1 MKLEIDNKF
10 SELNRRVK
18 LTSKAR
24 YNASRRLTLK
34 NNLSQWTLALL
45 SVSLI
50 LISLVSASD
59 IEIQFDNKYV
69 DIMQI
74 IFAVLVLTYSLLLAT
89 GDYSARSVKIH
100 RCGMELGRLARKIKP
115 HEEGGDESGKYDE
128 FTNDYYN
135 CLEKYENHENVDYL
149 VSDYASRDWYAGSK
163 INNASGQKWLMLV
176 STELLTRCKMKLSI
190 LWRNIYPVSHY
201 FITVIGVYY
210 WLYLMV
216 RVTKG

>member
-50 LISLVSASD
+50 LIPLVSTSNID
-59 IEIQFDNKYV
+59 IKFDSKYV

-89 GDYSARSVKIH
+89 GDYSARSVKTH

-115 HEEGGDESGKYDE
+115 HEGSEDVNGKYDE
-128 FTNDYYN
+128 FANDYYN

-149 VSDYASRDWYAGSK
+149 VSDYTSRNWYGAK
-163 INNASGQKWLMLV
+163 EIKEASGRKWFTLM
-176 STELLTRCKMKLSI
+176 SAEYLTKSKMKLSI
-190 LWRNIYPVSHY
+190 WWGNVYPVSHY
-201 FITVIGVYY
+201 FISVIGVYY

-216 RVTKG
+216 VGH

>member
-1 MKLEIDNKF
+1 MKEEMGNKF

-24 YNASRRLTLK
+24 YNASRRLNLK

-50 LISLVSASD
+50 LISLVSASNF
-59 IEIQFDNKYV
+59 EIKFGEKYV

-115 HEEGGDESGKYDE
+115 YEGSDDENGKYDE
-128 FTNDYYN
+128 FANDYYN
-135 CLEKYENHENVDYL
+135 CLEKYENHQNVDYL
-149 VSDYASRDWYAGSK
+149 VSDYTSRDWYNSQEIK
-163 INNASGQKWLMLV
+163 QASGKEWFSLI
-176 STELLTRCKMKLSI
+176 STELLSKAKMKLSI
-190 LWRNIYPVSHY
+190 WWGNTYPVSHY
-201 FITVIGVYY
+201 FISVAGVYY

-216 RVTKG
+216 AGH